1 VENFLIGGKWM
12 RRAVV
17 LLLSTFLLIGC
28 QASFDDQK
36 EESIKVVQKQ
46 MREKPKTTNK
56 EVQDIDFYLPFG
68 YEIDEESPNNV
79 ILKNGSK
86 TYILFYNQFE
96 NQQSDVVYKSTLN
109 QHEKF
114 EIDQKWVDKENF
126 GFFLVEKLDDDM
138 NELIVGIGGVKLTS
152 EVKTSSLATEAAQMM
167 EIVNSVS
174 VKSEGK

>member
-1 VENFLIGGKWM
+1 M
-12 RRAVV
+12 RLAV
-17 LLLSTFLLIGC
+17 LLLLATFLLFGC

-36 EESIKVVQKQ
+36 EESIKAVQKQ
-46 MREKPKTTNK
+46 MNEKPKETNK
-56 EVQDIDFYLPFG
+56 EAQDIEFYLPFG

-109 QHEKF
+109 QHEKY
-114 EIDQKWVDKENF
+114 EIDQKWEDKENF
-126 GFFLVEKLDDDM
+126 GFFLVEKLDNDL

-152 EVKTSSLATEAAQMM
+152 EVKTSNLATEAAQMM
-167 EIVNSVS
+167 EIVHSVS
-174 VKSEGK
+174 VKLKEK

>member
-1 VENFLIGGKWM
+1 M
-12 RRAVV
+12 RLAV
-17 LLLSTFLLIGC
+17 LFLLSIFLLVGC
-28 QASFDDQK
+28 QASFNDQA
-36 EESIKVVQKQ
+36 EDAIKAVQKQ
-46 MREKPKTTNK
+46 LKEKPKETNK
-56 EVQDIDFYLPFG
+56 EAEDISFYLPFG
-68 YEIDEESPNNV
+68 FEIDEESPNNI

-86 TYILFYNQFE
+86 TYILFYNQHE

-114 EIDQKWVDKENF
+114 EIDEKWQINDNL
-126 GFFLVEKLDDDM
+126 GFFLVEELEKDM

-174 VKSEGK
+174 IKNEEK

>member
-1 VENFLIGGKWM
+1 M
-12 RRAVV
+12 RLAVL
-17 LLLSTFLLIGC
+17 LLLSTFLLLGC

-36 EESIKVVQKQ
+36 EESIKAVQKQ
-46 MREKPKTTNK
+46 MNEKPKGTNK
-56 EVQDIDFYLPFG
+56 EAQDINFYLPFG
-68 YEIDEESPNNV
+68 YEIDEESPNNI

-109 QHEKF
+109 QHEKY
-114 EIDQKWVDKENF
+114 EIDQKWEDKDNF
-126 GFFLVEKLDDDM
+126 GYFLVKKLEDDL

-152 EVKTSSLATEAAQMM
+152 EVKTSSLTTEAVQMM

-174 VKSEGK
+174 IKSKEE

>member
-1 VENFLIGGKWM
+1 M
-12 RRAVV
+12 RLAVL
-17 LLLSTFLLIGC
+17 LLLSTFLLFGC

-36 EESIKVVQKQ
+36 EESIKAVQKQ
-46 MREKPKTTNK
+46 MNEKPKETNK
-56 EVQDIDFYLPFG
+56 EAQDIEFYLPFG

-109 QHEKF
+109 QHEKY
-114 EIDQKWVDKENF
+114 EIDQKWEDKENF
-126 GFFLVEKLDDDM
+126 GFFLVEKLDNDL

-152 EVKTSSLATEAAQMM
+152 EVKTSNLATEAAQMM
-167 EIVNSVS
+167 EIVHSVS
-174 VKSEGK
+174 VKLKEK

>member
-1 VENFLIGGKWM
+1 M
-12 RRAVV
+12 RLAVL
-17 LLLSTFLLIGC
+17 LLLSTFLLFGC
-28 QASFDDQK
+28 QASLDDQK
-36 EESIKVVQKQ
+36 EESIKAVQKQ
-46 MREKPKTTNK
+46 MNKKPQESN
-56 EVQDIDFYLPFG
+56 EEAQDIDFYLPFG

-109 QHEKF
+109 QHEKY
-114 EIDQKWVDKENF
+114 EIDKKWEDKENF

-138 NELIVGIGGVKLTS
+138 NEIIVGIGGVKLTS

-174 VKSEGK
+174 VKSVEK